1 MEEVSKDDVTNIENY
16 LILKEYE
23 YFSIDLMLRV
33 SQVSKTSY
41 RMNTPIL
48 KELQMQLDKMLKKG
62 YMFPSLSP

>member
-1 MEEVSKDDVTNIENY
+1 MEELSKDDMTNIENY

-23 YFSIDLMLRV
+23 YFSIELMLRV

-41 RMNTPIL
+41 RMNIPIL

-62 YMFPSLSP
+62 YIFASLWP